1 MYFGGDYNPEQFPRD
16 VWEEDIR
23 LMKEARVTLV
33 TVGVFSWSRIQPA
46 EGRFDWDWLD
56 TVLGMLH
63 DAGIGV
69 DLATA
74 TASPPPWAVKAYPDI
89 LPVDEHGR
97 TLYPN
102 SRQHYAPTSPSYRRL
117 AAELVEAMAE
127 RYAHHP
133 AVVMWHVNNEY
144 GCHVAQD
151 YSDNARDAF
160 RRWLEEKYGDVDALN
175 RAWGTAFWSQI
186 VGGFDQILPLRTAPY
201 SRNPSALLD
210 FKRFSSDAL
219 LDLYVMERDILRT
232 HGVTAPITTNFM
244 GPFPGADYWRWAEEV
259 DIVSNDVYPD
269 PNEPFAYRSSAFAD
283 DLMRSLRPG
292 QPWLTMEQATEAVLF
307 RPSNAPKS
315 PGQLAAQSIQ
325 GLARG
330 SAGALFFQWRQ
341 SPRGAEQFH
350 SAMLPHAGTNTRVW
364 QEVARLGR
372 DLSELS
378 LTGDTGIG
386 ARVAIVFDWHAWWA
400 LESAD
405 LPVSI
410 GYDQVSAQ
418 WYDALHGLHVPTD
431 FVHPESDLSRYRI
444 VIAPMLY
451 LLTEHGASNL
461 ASFVHGGGHLLVTP
475 YTDIVDESNGFRERG
490 FQTLLRDV
498 LGATSVEF
506 GALALPA
513 DDPRGGGPGE
523 SEAPAEG
530 EPGQFVGR
538 YLAEQLVLQ
547 GATPRAR
554 FSDGRR
560 HGEPAL
566 TSNRFG
572 DGVGYYLA
580 TLPTGNGVETIAAW
594 LLAEAGADLPHAG
607 LPATIEIVARQD
619 AIVVINHGA
628 ERVTTAFSGRDLM
641 TGATFDAVDL
651 RPNEWVVLAPPARS
665 EDGDSEQTERI
676 HEHAEL

>member
-16 VWEEDIR
+16 VWEDDIR
-23 LMKEARVTLV
+23 RMTEARVNLV

-46 EGRFDWDWLD
+46 EGRFDWEWLD
-56 TVLGMLH
+56 TVLGLLH
-63 DAGIGV
+63 DAGIAA

-74 TASPPPWAVKAYPDI
+74 TASPPPWAIAAYPDI

-117 AAELVEAMAE
+117 AAELVGAMAE

-160 RRWLEEKYGDVDALN
+160 RRWLVDRYGDVAELN

-186 VGGFDQILPLRTAPY
+186 VSGFDQILPLRAAPY

-210 FKRFSSDAL
+210 YKRFSSDAL
-219 LDLYVMERDILRT
+219 LDLYVMERDILRK

-244 GPFPGADYWRWAEEV
+244 GPFPGADYWKWSQEV

-269 PNEPFAYRSSAFAD
+269 PNEPFAYRASALAH

-292 QPWLTMEQATEAVLF
+292 QLWLTMEQATEATLF

-315 PGQLAAQSIQ
+315 PGQMAAQSIQ
-325 GLARG
+325 GVARG

-350 SAMLPHAGTNTRVW
+350 SAMLPHAGTSTRVW
-364 QEVARLGR
+364 QEVTRLGQ
-372 DLSELS
+372 DLAELS

-400 LESAD
+400 MESAD
-405 LPVSI
+405 LPVDI
-410 GYDQVSAQ
+410 DYDLVISE
-418 WYDALHGLHVPTD
+418 WYDAFHALHVPVD
-431 FVHPESDLSRYRI
+431 FVHSESDLSGYR
-444 VIAPMLY
+444 VVVAPMLY
-451 LLTEHGASNL
+451 LLAESGAGNL
-461 ASFVHGGGHLLVTP
+461 TSFVEAGGHLLVTP
-475 YTDIVDESNGFRERG
+475 YTDIVDENNGFRDGG
-490 FQTLLRDV
+490 FQTLLRQV
-498 LGATSVEF
+498 LGATSLEF

-513 DDPRGGGPGE
+513 DAPGGGGPGE
-523 SEAPAEG
+523 TQAPAAG
-530 EPGQFVGR
+530 EPGEFTGR
-538 YLAEQLVLQ
+538 YLAEQLALH
-547 GATPRAR
+547 GATPRAS
-554 FSDGRR
+554 FTGGRR
-560 HGEPAL
+560 RGEPAL
-566 TSNRFG
+566 TSNGFG
-572 DGVGYYLA
+572 AGAGYYLA
-580 TLPTGNGVETIAAW
+580 TMPTVDGVQTIAAW
-594 LLAEAGADLPHAG
+594 LLAEAGVVLPHRT
-607 LPATIEIVARQD
+607 LPATVEVVERHD
-619 AIVVINHGA
+619 ATVVLNHGSK
-628 ERVTTAFSGRDLM
+628 RVTTTS
-641 TGATFDAVDL
+641 VDL
-651 RPNEWVVLAPPARS
+651 APNEWVVLPPAALDAETS
-665 EDGDSEQTERI
+665 ERI
-676 HEHAEL
+676 TEHAAR